1 MPPVLEV
8 PVGQPVVA
16 VASKSGPDPSCRHDR
31 RVERAHL
38 AVAAKSGVG
47 VVRGRHEEVGVV
59 RGRHEEVAAARIA
72 RARKAAEVDSGALR
86 CDGAVEQA
94 RVGVAL
100 VDIVGRGRDGVAV
113 AATGLAQE
121 VVDERHRRR
130 RRRRR

>member
-1 MPPVLEV
+1 MIAALSALTSLLQRKAALVLYAAGMRKLV
-8 PVGQPVVA
+8 LSAAGMR
-16 VASKSGPDPSCRHDR
+16 KSR
-31 RVERAHL
+31 
-38 AVAAKSGVG
+38 
-47 VVRGRHEEVGVV
+47 
-59 RGRHEEVAAARIA
+59 AARIA